1 MLAIGNPIQIGCLV
15 RLDIPGV
22 VQFRRQSQEDAPEF
36 DQ

>member
-1 MLAIGNPIQIGCLV
+1 MLAFGNPIHIGCLD